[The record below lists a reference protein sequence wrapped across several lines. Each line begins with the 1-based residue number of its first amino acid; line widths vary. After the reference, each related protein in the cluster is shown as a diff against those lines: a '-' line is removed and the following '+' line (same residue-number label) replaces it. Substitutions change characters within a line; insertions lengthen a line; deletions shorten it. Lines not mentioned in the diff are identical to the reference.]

1 MRLIDAD
8 KLIDFI
14 DPGHLRQPDKLCFSE
29 IDVVNMIN
37 HTPTAY
43 DVDEVLRQ
51 LDEEKKLS
59 YADLD
64 ACAELG
70 PLQEPEERDDFV
82 IGLKKAIKIIKCESE
97 SLPRGNV
104 KDLISK
110 EQLINKLNSAGINI
124 KIDLPVEE
132 ILGENVDL
140 DDFAAL
146 MQDAIQAYR
155 KMVIDTIKN
164 MSAEFSWDKATK
176 QLSAVPT
183 GTYTDTYL
191 RKTARSEAIGYH
203 KRLENKYLEAVE
215 TNDLESAAE
224 ILNKLKV

>member
-70 PLQEPEERDDFV
+70 PLQEPEERDYFV

-176 QLSAVPT
+176 QL
-183 GTYTDTYL
+183 
-191 RKTARSEAIGYH
+191 
-203 KRLENKYLEAVE
+203 
-215 TNDLESAAE
+215 
-224 ILNKLKV
+224 

>member
-29 IDVVNMIN
+29 IDVANMIN
-37 HTPTAY
+37 NTPTAY
-43 DVDEVLRQ
+43 DVNEVLQQ
-51 LDEEKKLS
+51 LDEKKKLS

-64 ACAELG
+64 TCAELG
-70 PLQEPEERDDFV
+70 PLQEPEESDYFV

-146 MQDAIQAYR
+146 MQDAIQAYATLLQI
-155 KMVIDTIKN
+155 VTENIKI
-164 MSAEFSWDKATK
+164 MREEYKYIA
-176 QLSAVPT
+176 
-183 GTYTDTYL
+183 
-191 RKTARSEAIGYH
+191 KTA
-203 KRLENKYLEAVE
+203 
-215 TNDLESAAE
+215 
-224 ILNKLKV
+224 